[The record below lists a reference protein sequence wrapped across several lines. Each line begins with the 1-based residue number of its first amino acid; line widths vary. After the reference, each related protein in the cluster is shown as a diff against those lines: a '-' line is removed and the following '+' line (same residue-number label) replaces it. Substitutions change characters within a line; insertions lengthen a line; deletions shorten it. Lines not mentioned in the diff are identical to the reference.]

1 MKKTT
6 IDLCRIVTMR
16 TKHARTCRE
25 HFNTKAQMGASVVE
39 MLACASDCM
48 CGYEALIEA
57 MAELVDR
64 LSGRGEEGGAE

>member
-1 MKKTT
+1 MRKTT
-6 IDLCRIVTMR
+6 IELCQIVTKR
-16 TKHARTCRE
+16 IECARTCRE
-25 HFNTKAQMGASVVE
+25 HFNMKAQMGASLAE

-57 MAELVDR
+57 MAELLVR